1 MEFFETLKTRK
12 STRDF
17 TSEQISEANLNE
29 ILLAGSAAPLGMRKF
44 ESIHLTVVQN
54 KALLD
59 EMQTAAATAFGD
71 ATRKPIYDAPTL
83 IIVSSQE
90 LGNSIEYANVGCVM
104 ENMALAATALGLGN
118 IYLWGITAF
127 ISGQP
132 SFLQKL
138 QIPEGYKPISALAVG
153 HATEVLKPEK
163 PWEHVFTIN
172 KV

>member
-1 MEFFETLKTRK
+1 MELFETLKTRK

-17 TSEQISEANLNE
+17 TDVQIGEADLNE
-29 ILLAGSAAPLGMRKF
+29 ILLAGSAAPIGMRKF

-54 KALLD
+54 KELLD
-59 EMQTAAATAFGD
+59 DMQKAAATAFGD
-71 ATRKPIYDAPTL
+71 TSRKPIYDAPTL

-90 LGNSIEYANVGCVM
+90 LGNSIEYANVGCIM

-127 ISGQP
+127 LGSQP
-132 SFLQKL
+132 DYLQKL
-138 QIPEGYKPISALAVG
+138 QIPEGFKPISALAVG
-153 HATEVLKPEK
+153 YAVEELKPEK